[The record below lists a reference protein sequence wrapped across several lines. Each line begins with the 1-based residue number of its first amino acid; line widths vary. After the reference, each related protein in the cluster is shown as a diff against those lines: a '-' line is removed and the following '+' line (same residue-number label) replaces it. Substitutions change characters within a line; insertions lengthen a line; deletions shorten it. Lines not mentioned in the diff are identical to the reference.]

1 MFHFFKKRFCV
12 RLAAEMPLDALMKQ
26 YAGAY
31 TDTFDWP
38 QPGSHSDEDEM
49 EETEGKFVIIKFNC
63 ADNFFGGGFSRPF
76 VNDEIPTYLHLIF
89 IF

>member
-1 MFHFFKKRFCV
+1 
-12 RLAAEMPLDALMKQ
+12 MPLDALMKQ

-49 EETEGKFVIIKFNC
+49 EETEGKFVIIKLNC
-63 ADNFFGGGFSRPF
+63 ADKFFGGGFPS
-76 VNDEIPTYLHLIF
+76 HL
-89 IF
+89 

>member
-1 MFHFFKKRFCV
+1 
-12 RLAAEMPLDALMKQ
+12 MPLDALMKQ

-49 EETEGKFVIIKFNC
+49 EETEGKFVIIKLNC
-63 ADNFFGGGFSRPF
+63 VDKFFVFFFPAIC
-76 VNDEIPTYLHLIF
+76 E
-89 IF
+89 

>member
-1 MFHFFKKRFCV
+1 
-12 RLAAEMPLDALMKQ
+12 MPLDALMKQ

-63 ADNFFGGGFSRPF
+63 ADNFLGGGFPG
-76 VNDEIPTYLHLIF
+76 HLWMMRF
-89 IF
+89 QHTST